1 MVIFDWLV
9 ESVTKMKLLKTN
21 PFKKAENVGN
31 RLATRRTL
39 FWKLR
44 LISDIT
50 FGTALIG
57 IALMI
62 FETELILTGSI
73 SRDDPPAFYVKL
85 AISSSTVILLG
96 FLLWYHVVNTELD
109 MNDSLV
115 DSWFLVLTPGRLLY
129 ICSEFVVCSIHP
141 PPRGLFVASGDR
153 ADHGTIGS
161 SFPAVENDYD
171 ESARWYPADFGER
184 RHERKTAAA
193 AGEVDALDTY
203 LSVLMFLRGY
213 LLCRTVVL
221 HSKPCTDASLQS
233 LGAMNRIRF
242 TFSFVFRS
250 MMLVHPFRILVLL
263 IVAVLV
269 AASWTLRACD
279 ASHLDFAGSLWL
291 VVITFLTVGYGDLV
305 PRSYCGKAVVVF
317 TGFFGIG
324 CMALVVAV
332 LIQKLEMSA
341 TERDV
346 HNFVTTVALQN
357 EYRTGAANIIR
368 WAWLTY
374 RARQS
379 WRRGGGAHALDH
391 GLYYYDHRRLMSAL
405 HRFREIRQQKVQLS
419 ERNANLL
426 ELCNGQRIT
435 TVAVAKLEC
444 RMGGVEKVARDSL
457 ERLEAIQRHLERVE
471 TLLHTTG

>member
-1 MVIFDWLV
+1 
-9 ESVTKMKLLKTN
+9 MKLLKTN
-21 PFKKAENVGN
+21 PFKKVENVGH

-50 FGTALIG
+50 LGTALIG

-62 FETELILTGSI
+62 FETELILTGNI
-73 SRDDPPAFYVKL
+73 SHDDPPAFFIKL
-85 AISSSTVILLG
+85 AISSSTLILLG

-129 ICSEFVVCSIHP
+129 ICSEFIVCSIHP
-141 PPRGLFVASGDR
+141 PPRALFLAS
-153 ADHGTIGS
+153 ADKEVHSTG
-161 SFPAVENDYD
+161 SFPDVETDYD
-171 ESARWYPADFGER
+171 ESAKWHPKDNKDG
-184 RHERKTAAA
+184 RHGRKTA
-193 AGEVDALDTY
+193 GELDVLDTY

-213 LLCRTVVL
+213 LLCRTIVL
-221 HSKPCTDASLQS
+221 HSKLCNDASIQS

-250 MMLVHPFRILVLL
+250 MMLIHPFRILVVL

-279 ASHLDFAGSLWL
+279 ASQLDFAKSLWL
-291 VVITFLTVGYGDLV
+291 IIITFLTVGYGDLV
-305 PRSYCGKAVVVF
+305 PHSYCGQVVVVF

-341 TERDV
+341 SERHV

-374 RARQS
+374 KARQS
-379 WRRGGGAHALDH
+379 RRRAHAIDH

-405 HRFREIRQQKVQLS
+405 HRFREIRQEKVHLS
-419 ERNANLL
+419 ERNTNLL

-444 RMGGVEKVARDSL
+444 RMGGVEKAARESL